1 MLLEFNLYDNFNP
14 NLMER
19 DYIPNIPAVEVKG
32 YPKPK
37 ARGTILDYELWQ
49 TGFEYTSSGTLT
61 TEAKVG
67 DILEVLTT
75 IDASFYLEENQVW
88 DNKLSLWYVV
98 TAVDDANKVTLKN
111 YYWYHIEGSSNSSKR
126 VPSSGEE
133 AFRYM
138 LKKETG
144 AKQLMVWDIYT
155 NRVASNL
162 QLKYNIKDDTVD
174 FEALSKSLFSKLQ
187 FEPQAISVDFPYP
200 LNTRL
205 MMCLVCNE
213 WVRTTRKTR
222 IDIAQSPSIET
233 VVTTERS
240 NYNYIRV
247 FYKNEDGI
255 VSSTSEDYTIDDNG
269 NLIKM
274 STYTGT
280 GYDLP
285 EQRTVKTLYYEDT
298 EKPTNAELLSE
309 VRGDSIVHKI
319 YFNQNKLNPLA
330 VNNLVEIW
338 YEGTMYK
345 GHIADRCLTP
355 LNDRLTFIEFGGM

>member
-138 LKKETG
+138 LKK
-144 AKQLMVWDIYT
+144 KQARNNSWCGIFTQIELPQT
-155 NRVASNL
+155 
-162 QLKYNIKDDTVD
+162 YN
-174 FEALSKSLFSKLQ
+174 
-187 FEPQAISVDFPYP
+187 
-200 LNTRL
+200 
-205 MMCLVCNE
+205 
-213 WVRTTRKTR
+213 
-222 IDIAQSPSIET
+222 
-233 VVTTERS
+233 
-240 NYNYIRV
+240 
-247 FYKNEDGI
+247 
-255 VSSTSEDYTIDDNG
+255 
-269 NLIKM
+269 
-274 STYTGT
+274 
-280 GYDLP
+280 
-285 EQRTVKTLYYEDT
+285 
-298 EKPTNAELLSE
+298 
-309 VRGDSIVHKI
+309 
-319 YFNQNKLNPLA
+319 
-330 VNNLVEIW
+330 
-338 YEGTMYK
+338 
-345 GHIADRCLTP
+345 
-355 LNDRLTFIEFGGM
+355 